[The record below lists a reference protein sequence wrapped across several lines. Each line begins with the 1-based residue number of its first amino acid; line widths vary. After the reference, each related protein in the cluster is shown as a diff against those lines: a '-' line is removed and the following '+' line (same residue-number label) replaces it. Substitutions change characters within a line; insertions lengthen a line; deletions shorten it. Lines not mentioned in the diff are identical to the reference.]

1 MHTINTPPHTYTQ
14 VTLLHTHICLACR
27 ANSPLTVE
35 RTLELFCRVFLDAV
49 FDDLAKNVCMAISLS
64 AHMLANSI
72 ITIALAT
79 CTSATWMPSAHQME
93 AVLLE
98 ISTSTCLPRCTQTT
112 AHQSFLCLWY
122 RATGPHK
129 EVLKNIFQFVSVC
142 LQSSWIPALRAFS
155 CLSAMF
161 FF

>member
-49 FDDLAKNVCMAISLS
+49 FDDLAKNVCMAIALS
-64 AHMLANSI
+64 AD
-72 ITIALAT
+72 T
-79 CTSATWMPSAHQME
+79 CLLIESSLLHLPHAHQPRE
-93 AVLLE
+93 CQVHIKWKLFFLE

-112 AHQSFLCLWY
+112 AHSSHFFVCDTGLRDHTKSF
-122 RATGPHK
+122 
-129 EVLKNIFQFVSVC
+129 
-142 LQSSWIPALRAFS
+142 
-155 CLSAMF
+155 
-161 FF
+161 